1 MRKHLIPRLTNDNGH
16 SNTHNKLED
25 KGQFTEPLRHT
36 DKYSKYQNY
45 QSCSV
50 NTHSVSTIYK
60 SLCYRCH
67 RRVNL
72 LQSSISDWGEM
83 DANKRP
89 VASSKFTQVAD
100 DTLGLI

>member
-1 MRKHLIPRLTNDNGH
+1 MRKHLIPRLANENGH

-45 QSCSV
+45 QSCSI
-50 NTHSVSTIYK
+50 NIHSVSTICK

-67 RRVNL
+67 RRVNP
-72 LQSSISDWGEM
+72 LQSSKSLIGEKRMQISD
-83 DANKRP
+83 
-89 VASSKFTQVAD
+89 Q
-100 DTLGLI
+100 